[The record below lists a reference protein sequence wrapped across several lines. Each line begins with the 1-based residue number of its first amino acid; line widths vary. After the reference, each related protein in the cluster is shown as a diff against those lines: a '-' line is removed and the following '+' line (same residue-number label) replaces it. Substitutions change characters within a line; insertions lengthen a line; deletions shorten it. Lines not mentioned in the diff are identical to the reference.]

1 MLVVLKYLFPFSHF
15 SSLPWQQLQYEK
27 QLTCMIYLQKK
38 TQNLSPFIRV
48 QSFICLK

>member
-1 MLVVLKYLFPFSHF
+1 MLVVLKYLFPLSHF